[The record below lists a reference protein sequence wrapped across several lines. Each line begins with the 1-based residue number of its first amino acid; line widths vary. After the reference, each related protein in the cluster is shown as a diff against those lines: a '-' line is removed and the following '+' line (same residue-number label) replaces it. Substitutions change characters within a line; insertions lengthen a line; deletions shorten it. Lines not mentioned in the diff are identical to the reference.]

1 MDVKESALQL
11 KGNKWVKG
19 AVIGSLAASSAFL
32 LKSDSRNKVMKFF
45 RRDKGNQEEHEGS
58 EEKAD

>member
-1 MDVKESALQL
+1 MNVKESALQM
-11 KGNKWVKG
+11 KSNKWVMG

-32 LKSDSRNKVMKFF
+32 LKSDSRHKVMSFF
-45 RRDKGNQEEHEGS
+45 RRDKGNQEHEET

>member
-11 KGNKWVKG
+11 KSNKWVKG

-45 RRDKGNQEEHEGS
+45 RRDKGNQEHEAT

>member
-1 MDVKESALQL
+1 MDVKTSALQL

-45 RRDKGNQEEHEGS
+45 RRDKDNQEHEAT